1 MHGSGL
7 DSLVI
12 ENVLDLRIPFR
23 KGFDLVE
30 VGELIREVF
39 QLGVRQRFLLF
50 RLGLVEC

>member
-1 MHGSGL
+1 MHRGGL
-7 DSLVI
+7 DPLVV

-39 QLGVRQRFLLF
+39 QLGVRQRFLF
-50 RLGLVEC
+50 F